1 MQLYCAAR
9 DTHPPRFTRL
19 TTLANNVKELK
30 FTAAGAFYQLG
41 RQVRFVSKAAFDELL
56 RKGRGQTSHEA
67 VVDEEGVSLATHPSN
82 CLLHELEADEVLIE
96 SDFFNDS
103 MLLYVSKVS
112 EARVYFAKVDPQAL
126 ISEQGLKVKLRN
138 IIAESPDKYGTI
150 TPGINMNLEQDKVRF
165 ILDTPFVYNQSYDFF
180 VKEERIELVEE
191 FRILG
196 PQFDRSKFDITV
208 VYAPALEG
216 HKIPITLVH
225 RKGLLRKDGSPTDIN
240 NPSKLLLKT
249 YGCYGL
255 NNHPSFELT
264 NWSLLERNWIIAYA
278 HIRGG
283 SELGDAWHQSTLKTF
298 KHRSVDDIISC
309 CQFLTAENYT
319 HPSLLC
325 ATSNSAGAGLLAST
339 MNVNPSLFK
348 AVHLSAPFLD
358 IKGSLINPDLPLSQ
372 SDYQEFGNPLLNI
385 LEYDS
390 ISTLCPY
397 NNVKPTEYPAVLIS
411 AFKDDYRTPL
421 WNVLKYMRQFRETV
435 KAPTRIKEFCDKN
448 IALLLEEGSHLGNG
462 DSEGSN
468 ERNAIT
474 TSFYEWI
481 VEEKSLDLQGKKMQ
495 FKLRNLFK

>member
-1 MQLYCAAR
+1 M
-9 DTHPPRFTRL
+9 P
-19 TTLANNVKELK
+19 KS
-30 FTAAGAFYQLG
+30 G
-41 RQVRFVSKAAFDELL
+41 FDELL
-56 RKGRGQTSHEA
+56 KEGSRPEHRQTGANRQFNEQ
-67 VVDEEGVSLATHPSN
+67 GVPLVSSQHN
-82 CLLHELEADEVLIE
+82 FVLHELEGDEVLIE
-96 SDFFNDS
+96 SDYFNDS

-112 EARVYFAKVDPQAL
+112 EARVYFAK
-126 ISEQGLKVKLRN
+126 ISSEAFNRENGFKVVWRN
-138 IIAESPDKYGTI
+138 IIAQTPDKHGTI
-150 TPGINMNLEQDKVRF
+150 TPGINMNLQQAKVRF

-180 VKEERIELVEE
+180 VKEEKIELVEE

-208 VYAPALEG
+208 VHAPTLEG

-225 RKGLLRKDGSPTDIN
+225 RKGLLRKDGSPADN
-240 NPSKLLLKT
+240 DNPSKLLLKT

-264 NWSLLERNWIIAYA
+264 NWSLLERNWVIAYA

-309 CQFLTAENYT
+309 SQFLIAENYT

-372 SDYQEFGNPLLNI
+372 SDYQEFGNPLTNI

-397 NNVKPTEYPAVLIS
+397 NNIKPTEYPAVLVS
-411 AFKDDYRTPL
+411 AFKNDYRTPL
-421 WNVLKYMRQFRETV
+421 WNVLKYTRQFRETV
-435 KAPTRIKEFCDKN
+435 ADPVRTKLFCDKN
-448 IALLLEEGSHLGNG
+448 IALLLDEGSHLGNG
-462 DSEGSN
+462 DSEGHN

-474 TSFYEWI
+474 TAFYEWI

-495 FKLRNLFK
+495 FKLRNLFN